1 MKPTELSRTFGSM
14 DGFLFQRTQHY
25 GQHVSDPHRPSHVL
39 QLAAVNDGLDLQFFG
54 QLDELTSDGT
64 QRRIPLLAK

>member
-1 MKPTELSRTFGSM
+1 
-14 DGFLFQRTQHY
+14 
-25 GQHVSDPHRPSHVL
+25 L
-39 QLAAVNDGLDLQFFG
+39 QLAAVNDGIDLQFFG

>member
-1 MKPTELSRTFGSM
+1 MAFCFNAPNIRPARFGPAPTKPCLAA
-14 DGFLFQRTQHY
+14 
-25 GQHVSDPHRPSHVL
+25 
-39 QLAAVNDGLDLQFFG
+39 AAVNDGLDLQFFG